1 MKLTVVV
8 QAGGESRRMGTNKAL
23 LPFLGQPLI
32 QRVVERLKPVADEMI
47 ITSNQP
53 GDYAFLNLPVHPDIM
68 PGYGA
73 LGGLLTALT
82 VSTSPVTAV
91 VACDMPFVS
100 AELLMYQM
108 QVFQRGQWD
117 AVVPKGKG
125 GFEPLHAIYRTAIC
139 RQAVAQAIKLGEK
152 KMIAWFPK
160 VKIYTIEQAEWCS
173 FDPQGRIFWNV
184 NTPQELQS
192 AEAAAYADIG

>member
-8 QAGGESRRMGTNKAL
+8 QAGGESTRMGSNKAL

-32 QRVVERLKPVADEMI
+32 ERVIERLRPVADEI
-47 ITSNQP
+47 LITANQTQ
-53 GDYAFLNLPVHPDIM
+53 DFEFLNLPVHRDVL

-82 VSTSPVTAV
+82 ISPSPITAV

-100 AELLMYQM
+100 ADLLAYQL
-108 QVFQRGQWD
+108 QVLENGSWD
-117 AVVPKGKG
+117 AVVPRSKA
-125 GFEPLHAIYRTAIC
+125 GFEPLHGVYRTQIC
-139 RQAVAQAIKLGEK
+139 RQAVEWAIERGER

-160 VKIYTIEQAEWCS
+160 VKIYALENAELHP

-184 NTPQELQS
+184 NTPQELQT
-192 AEAAAYADIG
+192 AEDVAQSETN

>member
-32 QRVVERLKPVADEMI
+32 QRVVERLKLVADEMI

-82 VSTSPVTAV
+82 VSTSPATAV

-100 AELLMYQM
+100 AELMMYQM

-117 AVVPKGKG
+117 AVVPKSEG

-139 RQAVAQAIKLGEK
+139 RQAVVQAIELGEK

-160 VKIYTIEQAEWCS
+160 VKIYAVEPAEWRS

-192 AEAAAYADIG
+192 AEAAAYAEME